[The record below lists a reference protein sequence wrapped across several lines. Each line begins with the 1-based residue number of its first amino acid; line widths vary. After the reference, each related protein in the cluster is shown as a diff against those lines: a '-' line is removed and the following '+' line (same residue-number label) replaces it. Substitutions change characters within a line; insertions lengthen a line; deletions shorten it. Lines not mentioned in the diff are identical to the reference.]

1 MNVAYRRLVAPLPS
15 PAGGAFAH
23 DARAL
28 HAWIDALP
36 MANFQIAARRML
48 DGLQAFNRTRSDG
61 VRRLEA
67 LETLRSAVVQLAA
80 AADKQIVGSSFP
92 LPAQKRELGAL
103 ALDFQAE
110 LAFGYRLA
118 LGELCAPAGAVPFL
132 RGKQVVL
139 AATRAL
145 QHGGEWLNKACLLYR
160 TPPAGAWQALHDVHR
175 FLASLRLADR
185 AIEDAQGSVD
195 ARTVYVQA
203 LLVALANPYRY
214 TQREQA
220 ELVALARVLAPLA
233 QLRER
238 GGSGDVVVRTDVDR
252 GPGYLPEESAEAA
265 PDEISLHLASLL
277 GVVEEQ
283 LATVEGARS
292 VAIRG
297 RGGPTHAVEA
307 PLARRFLAGWSA
319 HGERN
324 HARVGGG
331 HVLDTVIGLQDLHA
345 TLAGGEDFETFMQH
359 VRGQV
364 ISLADLDYGASWAKR
379 SGGTTRAMRF
389 PARVIDQGLGGYRL
403 LWERGSGGES
413 VRARVAELVGLSLPA
428 GPDSD
433 RGDWMVGV
441 IRWIRIDDE
450 GRVDAG
456 VELLARRALPV
467 GLRTLDDA
475 RRPPVRGVL
484 LAPLNGGTLN
494 PEPGID
500 YDALLAS
507 TEIDRSVRE
516 LELTAP
522 PDLIGPPMPA
532 RSARLGN
539 LRVLEATGIYQHFGL
554 TQH

>member
-1 MNVAYRRLVAPLPS
+1 MNDAYRRLVASLPV
-15 PAGGAFAH
+15 PAGNTFAH

-28 HAWIDALP
+28 RAWIDALP
-36 MANFQIAARRML
+36 MANFQIAAQRML
-48 DGLQAFNRTRSDG
+48 DGLQAFNRTRSEG

-67 LETLRSAVVQLAA
+67 LEMLRGTVAQLAA

-103 ALDFQAE
+103 ALGFQAG
-110 LAFGYRLA
+110 LALGYRLA
-118 LGELCAPAGAVPFL
+118 LAELCAPAGAVPFL

-139 AATRAL
+139 AAVRAL
-145 QHGGEWLNKACLLYR
+145 QHGGEWLNRACMLYR

-175 FLASLRLADR
+175 FAAALRLADR
-185 AIEDAQGSVD
+185 TVEDAQAPVD
-195 ARTVYVQA
+195 ARSAYVQV

-214 TQREQA
+214 TQREQG

-238 GGSGDVVVRTDVDR
+238 GGDGDVVVRTDVDR
-252 GPGYLPEESAEAA
+252 GPGYLPEESAEAT
-265 PDEISLHLASLL
+265 PDELSLHLAGLL
-277 GVVEEQ
+277 GVVEGQ
-283 LATVEGARS
+283 LAAAAGARS

-297 RGGPTHAVEA
+297 RGGPAQTLDM

-331 HVLDTVIGLQDLHA
+331 HVLDTVLGLQDLHA

-364 ISLADLDYGASWAKR
+364 ISLADLDYGAAWAKR
-379 SGGTTRAMRF
+379 ANGVARTLRF

-403 LWERGSGGES
+403 LWERGPGGET
-413 VRARVAELVGLSLPA
+413 VRARVAELVGLSLPGDA
-428 GPDSD
+428 DGE

-467 GLRTLDDA
+467 GLRTLDDS

-484 LAPLNGGTLN
+484 LAPLDGGTLN
-494 PEPGID
+494 PRPGID

-507 TEIDRSVRE
+507 TEIDRGVRE

-522 PDLIGPPMPA
+522 PDLVGPPMPA
-532 RSARLGN
+532 RSERLGN

-554 TQH
+554 AQH

>member
-1 MNVAYRRLVAPLPS
+1 MNAAYRRLATSLPA
-15 PAGGAFAH
+15 PAGSAFAH

-28 HAWIDALP
+28 RAWIDALP

-48 DGLQAFNRTRSDG
+48 DGLQAFNRTRSEG

-67 LETLRSAVVQLAA
+67 LETLRGTVAQLAA
-80 AADKQIVGSSFP
+80 AADKQIIGSSFP
-92 LPAQKRELGAL
+92 LPPQKRELGAL
-103 ALDFQAE
+103 ALGFQAE
-110 LAFGYRLA
+110 LALGYRLA
-118 LGELCAPAGAVPFL
+118 LAELCAPAGSVPFL
-132 RGKQVVL
+132 RSKQVVL

-145 QHGGEWLNKACLLYR
+145 QHGADWLDKACLLYR

-175 FLASLRLADR
+175 YIAALRLADR
-185 AIEDAQGSVD
+185 SVEDGQGQID
-195 ARTVYVQA
+195 ARTAYVQA

-214 TQREQA
+214 TQREQG

-252 GPGYLPEESAEAA
+252 GPGYLPEESASATSE
-265 PDEISLHLASLL
+265 EVSLHLAPMIA
-277 GVVEEQ
+277 VVAER
-283 LATVEGARS
+283 LAAVEGARS
-292 VAIRG
+292 VTIRG
-297 RGGPTHAVEA
+297 RGGPAQTLDA

-319 HGERN
+319 HGERS

-364 ISLADLDYGASWAKR
+364 ISLADLDYGASWAKGATG
-379 SGGTTRAMRF
+379 STRTLKF

-403 LWERGSGGES
+403 LWERGSGNES

-428 GPDSD
+428 DADGE

-467 GLRTLDDA
+467 GLRTLDDS

-484 LAPLNGGTLN
+484 LAPLNGAMQP
-494 PEPGID
+494 PEPGMD

-507 TEIDRSVRE
+507 TEIDRGVRE

-532 RSARLGN
+532 RSGRIGN

-554 TQH
+554 AQH

>member
-1 MNVAYRRLVAPLPS
+1 MNDAYRSLIAPLP
-15 PAGGAFAH
+15 PASGGSFAH

-36 MANFQIAARRML
+36 MANFPIAARRML

-61 VRRLEA
+61 TRRLDALEA
-67 LETLRSAVVQLAA
+67 LRGAVAQLAT

-92 LPAQKRELGAL
+92 LPAQKRELGEL
-103 ALDFQAE
+103 ALGFQSE
-110 LAFGYRLA
+110 LALGYRLA
-118 LGELCAPAGAVPFL
+118 LAEACAPAGSVPFL
-132 RGKQVVL
+132 RGKQVAL

-160 TPPAGAWQALHDVHR
+160 TPPAGAWQALHDVYR
-175 FLASLRLADR
+175 YIASLRLADR
-185 AIEDAQGSVD
+185 AIEDVNGSID
-195 ARTVYVQA
+195 ARTAYVQA
-203 LLVALANPYRY
+203 LLIALANPYRY
-214 TQREQA
+214 TQREQG

-233 QLRER
+233 QLSER
-238 GGSGDVVVRTDVDR
+238 GSDGAVVVRTQIDR
-252 GPGYLPEESAEAA
+252 GPGYLPEESAEPA
-265 PDEISLHLASLL
+265 PDGLSLHLAAMLAS
-277 GVVEEQ
+277 VDEQ
-283 LATVEGARS
+283 LAAVEGARS
-292 VAIRG
+292 VALRG
-297 RGGPTHAVEA
+297 RGGPAQTIDA

-331 HVLDTVIGLQDLHA
+331 HLLDTVIGLHDLHA

-364 ISLADLDYGASWAKR
+364 ISLADLDYGAAWAKR
-379 SGGTTRAMRF
+379 AGGGMRTVRF
-389 PARVIDQGLGGYRL
+389 PARVVDQGLGGYRL

-428 GPDSD
+428 GPDGE

-441 IRWIRIDDE
+441 IRWIRIDDD

-467 GLRTLDDA
+467 GLRPVDDG

-484 LAPLNGGTLN
+484 LAPLNAGALN

-507 TEIDRSVRE
+507 TEIDRGVRE

-554 TQH
+554 SQH